1 MAQSRD
7 IPTSD
12 KWGVREKS
20 GAIGQNRLS
29 PIFEELINKKGDSLM
44 DHVTRNA
51 TEQIVSQLQTWVKSL
66 AQKSVELRTPED
78 TAAFEKE
85 FRYEALQMIGSM
97 FEGLLQNALDHQD
110 ENRTC
115 PKCGRRRRH
124 KGRRKRGLLSS
135 VGAIRL
141 EGTYWYCP
149 DCGGQHAVE
158 TLAPE
163 SSSRPMQQLL
173 CLLGTSMASFAKAS
187 FAGNELLGIRVSDA
201 TIRRLCYEHGLGVP
215 VDPVPMEPETDLVGS
230 CDGTMVHTRQSGWKE
245 LKAYQFRHGAN
256 KHGRAYL
263 EPSSEF
269 VPRLRRGAVSIGA
282 GRARRIFWVSD
293 AAEWIDKG
301 VRNQLPMAIR
311 IIDIW
316 HAWEH
321 VHEASR
327 GIYRDNEDKAHQWAG
342 RYCEVLENSGGYALW
357 DRLRHARYAEP
368 DRQKA
373 VDQLRQYLHKN
384 ADRLAYPAYKSEDY
398 PISSGAMESFCKQLG
413 QRMKGPGMRWNTNN
427 VTAMATLVSLWAND
441 EWDRHWKTVA

>member
-1 MAQSRD
+1 
-7 IPTSD
+7 
-12 KWGVREKS
+12 
-20 GAIGQNRLS
+20 
-29 PIFEELINKKGDSLM
+29 M

-51 TEQIVSQLQTWVKSL
+51 TQQIISQFQDWIKSL
-66 AQKSVELRTPED
+66 AKKSQELRTSED
-78 TAAFEKE
+78 AATFEKQ
-85 FRYEALQMIGSM
+85 FRDEGLQMIGSV
-97 FEGLLQNALDHQD
+97 FESLLQNALDHQD

-124 KGRRKRGLLSS
+124 KGRRRRGLLSS

-141 EGTYWYCP
+141 EGAYWYCP
-149 DCGGQHAVE
+149 DCGGQHVAD

-187 FAGNELLGIRVSDA
+187 FAGNKLLGIRVSDA
-201 TIRRLCYEHGLGVP
+201 TIRRLCCKHGLGVP
-215 VDPVPMEPETDLVGS
+215 VDPVPMEPETDLFGS
-230 CDGTMVHTRQSGWKE
+230 CDGTMVNTRQSGWKE
-245 LKAYQFRHGAN
+245 LKAYQFRHGTN

-263 EPSSEF
+263 EPSGRF
-269 VPRLRRGAVSIGA
+269 VPRLRQAAIALQA
-282 GRARRIFWVSD
+282 GEAEHMFWVSD
-293 AAEWIDKG
+293 AAGWIDKG
-301 VRNQLPMAIR
+301 VQEQLPMAIR

-327 GIYRDNEDKAHQWAG
+327 GVYPDSEDKARQWAQ

-357 DRLRHARYAEP
+357 DRLRHARYAER

-373 VDQLRQYLHKN
+373 AETLRKYLHKN
-384 ADRLAYPAYKSEDY
+384 SDRLAYPVYKSRGY
-398 PISSGAMESFCKQLG
+398 PISSGTMESFCKQLG
-413 QRMKGPGMRWNTNN
+413 QRMKGPGMRWNINN

>member
-1 MAQSRD
+1 
-7 IPTSD
+7 
-12 KWGVREKS
+12 
-20 GAIGQNRLS
+20 
-29 PIFEELINKKGDSLM
+29 M

-51 TEQIVSQLQTWVKSL
+51 TQKIIAQLQDWVKSL
-66 AQKSVELRTPED
+66 AQKSEQLRTPAD
-78 TAAFEKE
+78 TAAFEKQLRNE
-85 FRYEALQMIGSM
+85 GLQMIGSM
-97 FEGLLQNALDHQD
+97 FERLLQNALDHQD
-110 ENRTC
+110 ENRDC

-124 KGRRKRGLLSS
+124 KGRRERGLLSS

-141 EGTYWYCP
+141 HGTYWYCS

-187 FAGNELLGIRVSDA
+187 FAGNKLLGIRVSDA
-201 TIRRLCYEHGLGVP
+201 TIRRLCCKHGLKVP
-215 VDPVPMEPETDLVGS
+215 VDPVPMKPETDLLGS
-230 CDGTMVHTRQSGWKE
+230 CDGTMVNTRQSGWKE
-245 LKAYQFRHGAN
+245 LKAYQFRHGTN

-263 EPSSEF
+263 EPSSRF
-269 VPRLRRGAVSIGA
+269 VPRLRQAAIALRA
-282 GRARRIFWVSD
+282 GEAERMFWVSD

-301 VRNQLPMAIR
+301 VQQQLPMAIR

-321 VHEASR
+321 IHEASR
-327 GIYRDNEDKAHQWAG
+327 GIYPDNQDKAHQWAG
-342 RYCEVLENSGGYALW
+342 RYCEVLEDSGGYVLW
-357 DRLRHARYAEP
+357 DRLRHARYAEA

-373 VDQLRQYLHKN
+373 VEGLRRYLHKN
-384 ADRLAYPAYKSEDY
+384 SDRLAYPAYKSRGY
-398 PISSGAMESFCKQLG
+398 PISSGTMESFCKQLG
-413 QRMKGPGMRWNTNN
+413 QRMKGPGMRWSTNN

>member
-1 MAQSRD
+1 
-7 IPTSD
+7 
-12 KWGVREKS
+12 
-20 GAIGQNRLS
+20 
-29 PIFEELINKKGDSLM
+29 M

-51 TEQIVSQLQTWVKSL
+51 TEKIISQFQDLVKSL
-66 AQKSVELRTPED
+66 AQKSVELRTPAD
-78 TAAFEKE
+78 TAAFEKRLRNE
-85 FRYEALQMIGSM
+85 GLQMIGSM
-97 FEGLLQNALDHQD
+97 FESLLQNALDHQD

-124 KGRRKRGLLSS
+124 KGCRERGLLSS
-135 VGAIRL
+135 VGAIRVS
-141 EGTYWYCP
+141 GTYWYCS
-149 DCGGQHAVE
+149 DCGGQHAAE

-187 FAGNELLGIRVSDA
+187 FAGKKLLGIRVSDA
-201 TIRRLCYEHGLGVP
+201 TIRRLCYDNGLKVP
-215 VDPVPMEPETDLVGS
+215 VDPAPMKRETDLFGS
-230 CDGTMVHTRQSGWKE
+230 CDGTMVNTCQSGWKE
-245 LKAYQFRHGAN
+245 LKAYQFRHGTN

-263 EPSSEF
+263 EPSSRF
-269 VPRLRRGAVSIGA
+269 VPRLRQAAIAIRA
-282 GRARRIFWVSD
+282 GEAKRIFWVSD

-301 VRNQLPMAIR
+301 VQQQLPMAIR

-321 VHEASR
+321 IHEASR
-327 GIYRDNEDKAHQWAG
+327 DIYPDSKDKAHQWAQ
-342 RYCEVLENSGGYALW
+342 RYCEALEDSGGYALW

-373 VDQLRQYLHKN
+373 VEALRKYLHKN
-384 ADRLAYPAYKSEDY
+384 SNRLAYPVYKSRGY
-398 PISSGAMESFCKQLG
+398 PNSSGTMESFCKQLG

-427 VTAMATLVSLWAND
+427 VTAMATLVSLWANE